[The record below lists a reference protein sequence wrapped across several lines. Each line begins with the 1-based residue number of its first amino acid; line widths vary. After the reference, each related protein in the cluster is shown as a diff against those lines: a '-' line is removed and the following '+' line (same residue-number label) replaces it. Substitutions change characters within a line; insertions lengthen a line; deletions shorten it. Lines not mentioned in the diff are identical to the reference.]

1 MKYYHM
7 IIQRNDDWDGKH
19 RREYISTTQGAAP
32 YGWKCVGVCGY
43 HEKPREVQKP
53 CIGCIYYHVCGSTT
67 RTAHCD
73 GRKTKTEA
81 KKETHFS
88 E

>member
-7 IIQRNDDWDGKH
+7 IIQRNDDWDGEN

-32 YGWKCVGVCGY
+32 HGWKCVGVCGF

-53 CIGCIYYHVCGSTT
+53 CIGCIYYSACGSTT
-67 RTAHCD
+67 RTAPCD
-73 GRKTKTEA
+73 GRMTKSEA
-81 KKETHFS
+81 RKCQNL
-88 E
+88 